1 MTLSTASEWWW
12 QYNNSAQQYNPT
24 LFITIFAIFC
34 YSISSPIYFVLALP
48 QFDFHCIFSDFIFP
62 IAHTATLML
71 FISFDYYC
79 YLYDFAALL
88 KLKMYELKGW
98 WWWDCEF
105 IIFAS
110 RWICS
115 QSDHKLLFVTL
126 FTHSL
131 TNSLII
137 FFSCTAA
144 TRVLFNF
151 LWSQLAMFLSWHHV
165 IKSNLCHPSYT
176 TVIIIVVVA
185 CCYSFK

>member
-1 MTLSTASEWWW
+1 M
-12 QYNNSAQQYNPT
+12 
-24 LFITIFAIFC
+24 LFNFFP
-34 YSISSPIYFVLALP
+34 YLFRPRPPSLLFS
-48 QFDFHCIFSDFIFP
+48 QFNFYCIFSDFIFP
-62 IAHTATLML
+62 IAHKATLML

-88 KLKMYELKGW
+88 KLKMYELMRVVGMWIYYFRKSLNL
-98 WWWDCEF
+98 
-105 IIFAS
+105 FA
-110 RWICS
+110 IGS
-115 QSDHKLLFVTL
+115 QVIVRHPL
-126 FTHSL
+126 HPL

-165 IKSNLCHPSYT
+165 IKSNLCHPSFK
-176 TVIIIVVVA
+176 TVIIIIIVVVA